1 MKKTKANNEF
11 DPFLNECQT
20 YVWEWYI
27 PEHKV
32 RFGIPSLNSLW
43 VSDFDSNIKLST
55 MLERVHPDDIEKIF
69 VRQNSPIY
77 RSDKMFE
84 VDLRINVADAL
95 APDGKSSG
103 EYEWF
108 GFRGKIVRRDDKGKP
123 IYLRGVAINIDHRVK
138 VQAKFIANKERQI
151 QEQRQHT
158 KYCLGVMQE
167 FNVFLSN
174 VASRANSLISNDV
187 GREEQL
193 RMMNRLKEQ
202 GSRLMELI
210 DRAQRLAGSPEFE
223 GENQLQQI
231 SLWEHMAELQQVYS
245 LRIQNGRKVY
255 FSNLYDSVTMTVN
268 VKVLNLLLENVVNC
282 QLRSTQTGYLTLTY
296 QLLDADTVQFSVSCT
311 DSDAQL
317 GNVDMVLTD
326 VGMSLSLCR
335 LLAKRLYGN
344 IEVRQTE
351 DHRLHYIITLP
362 LNAAHA
368 ASMTGANDASE
379 GTLANATDI
388 DNDDLFGDDEH
399 LSDFSANV
407 AGTNAPHVSVLLG
420 TVANADLFRNQHLF
434 KVVVADTTDGVVRH
448 YKQVNP
454 DIVFIDYNL
463 PGSVQIDKAIGQMHE
478 IQPDTPII
486 VTAQYATRPLHHR
499 IHDDGARYLLR
510 NPLSLR
516 KINMMIKK
524 YLK

>member
-1 MKKTKANNEF
+1 MKQTKANNEF

-43 VSDFDSNIKLST
+43 ESDFDSNIKLST

-95 APDGKSSG
+95 APGGKSSG

-108 GFRGKIVRRDDKGKP
+108 GFRGKIVRRDENGKP

-151 QEQRQHT
+151 QEQRQHA

-174 VASRANSLISNDV
+174 VASRANSLISNDL

-193 RMMNRLKEQ
+193 KVMNRLKEQ
-202 GSRLMELI
+202 GARLMELI
-210 DRAQRLAGSPEFE
+210 DRAQRLTGLPVIE

-245 LRIQNGRKVY
+245 LRFPNGRKVY

-268 VKVLNLLLENVVNC
+268 VKIFNLLLENVVNC
-282 QLRSTQTGYLTLTY
+282 QMRSTQTGYLTLTY
-296 QLLDADTVQFSVSCT
+296 QLLDAETVQFSVSCT
-311 DSDAQL
+311 ESDAQL
-317 GNVDMVLTD
+317 GNLDMVLTE
-326 VGMSLSLCR
+326 VGMGLSLCR
-335 LLAKRLYGN
+335 LLAKRLYGDV
-344 IEVRQTE
+344 EVRQTE
-351 DHRLHYIITLP
+351 DHRLHYIISLP
-362 LNAAHA
+362 LNAARA
-368 ASMTGANDASE
+368 ASMPCEGVSGAVSLANDP
-379 GTLANATDI
+379 
-388 DNDDLFGDDEH
+388 DNDDLFGDDGTYSDMSAH
-399 LSDFSANV
+399 AAVLSQ
-407 AGTNAPHVSVLLG
+407 PHISILLG
-420 TVANADLFRNQHLF
+420 TMANADHFRKQTLFN
-434 KVVVADTTDGVVRH
+434 VIVADTTDSVISH
-448 YKQVNP
+448 YQSANP

-463 PGSVQIDKAIGQMHE
+463 PGSVQIDSAIGQMHQ
-478 IQPDTPII
+478 IHPDTPII

-499 IHDDGARYLLR
+499 IHDDGARYLLC